1 MPFTEFSPRLNYPS
15 GIWKCSSFSTVWP
28 TVHTNPSRKQNFS
41 KTAFKPEEFAEK
53 LRLCVL
59 VWMVNI
65 LNTQLFENNGIRIIL
80 WFPWACFAQT
90 QNYRNSRLNGS
101 HFENSTVFRF
111 FWKLL
116 ISHVLFVSALVRLR
130 ALTIFM
136 ENPKRIFCQTGTV
149 QSFRVR

>member
-1 MPFTEFSPRLNYPS
+1 MPFTEFSPRPKYPK
-15 GIWKCSSFSTVWP
+15 GIWKRSFFSMVWP
-28 TVHTNPSRKQNFS
+28 TVYRTNPSQKQNFS

-53 LRLCVL
+53 LAFQYEC
-59 VWMVNI
+59 MVNI
-65 LNTQLFENNGIRIIL
+65 LNTQLFESDGIRIIL
-80 WFPWACFAQT
+80 WFPWACFPQT

-136 ENPKRIFCQTGTV
+136 ENPKIIFCQTGTV